1 MKHLIYV
8 IQHIFKDKEVILRSF
23 LRQAKLKALKYNFTN
38 LSKSTKKQ
46 LITVFNS
53 EGLHSVSYRGTT
65 FGAPRADHTMISNS
79 LQNSL
84 SAGFVGSSR
93 VSKHSSTY
101 SGYDGYNGSNVTS
114 STISYSGGSII
125 TTRSSSKTI
134 NSYGAGNVNT
144 QAWGGS
150 FITIHRN
157 NSTQNS
163 DGSGAQSLRRVIQF
177 PGEDYETPPTGELDD
192 SFASPVGDVLL
203 PLLLM
208 AAAYAVVRWFKNHKF
223 VKSIKS

>member
-1 MKHLIYV
+1 M
-8 IQHIFKDKEVILRSF
+8 
-23 LRQAKLKALKYNFTN
+23 
-38 LSKSTKKQ
+38 
-46 LITVFNS
+46 FNS
-53 EGLHSVSYRGTT
+53 EGLHSVSYGGTT

-84 SAGFVGSSR
+84 STGFVGSSR
-93 VSKHSSTY
+93 VSKRSYSY
-101 SGYDGYNGSNVTS
+101 SGYDGYNGINVTS

-163 DGSGAQSLRRVIQF
+163 DGSGAQSLRRSIAF
-177 PGEDYETPPTGELDD
+177 PGDDYETPPTGELEPD
-192 SFASPVGDVLL
+192 FASPVGDVLL

-208 AAAYAVVRWFKNHKF
+208 AAAYAVVRWFKNWKRKRTGKRLF
-223 VKSIKS
+223 CIK